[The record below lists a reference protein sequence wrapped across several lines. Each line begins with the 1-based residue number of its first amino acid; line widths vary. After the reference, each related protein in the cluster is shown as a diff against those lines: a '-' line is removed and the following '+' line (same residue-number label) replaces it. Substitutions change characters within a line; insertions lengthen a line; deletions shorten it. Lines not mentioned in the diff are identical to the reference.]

1 MTCPRPPG
9 GKHTLDDRSSAY
21 SWSPSIA
28 ADPRSFRRGLGAGH
42 HERTMPHTRR
52 LPVLAVAWVV
62 PIAWIATALLSGPA
76 DGTALSS
83 SVSGIG
89 EDRWGDT
96 VVVART
102 YGDTP
107 LQAGDV
113 VRSIDGRSPGD
124 WVRSG
129 EAPDRHVGEVLTYE
143 VQRAGTGSIA
153 LNLRID
159 VPLTRYPVA
168 SAMWANPGAVALA
181 ILMLASGSF
190 GYWQRPEAAAPRA
203 FLAAASL
210 GPAALTAYPFGLGTV
225 DLAGSR
231 GVWPYLGGEALAAMG
246 LGSAL
251 VAVLT
256 LTGTPGWLRRH
267 PWAFVAAYLVP
278 ASGWAVWLLVG
289 RDRLSAG
296 GPGGWQ
302 TWATMVGPGLLVTV
316 PAILVATAWSYS
328 RARRREDLLA
338 ARLALIGAGGGLA
351 AWLLLGQVPQWLTGD
366 PLVPWSVLALLLV
379 PSAIGCATVAI
390 SRFRLDEIEPAVRR
404 AAVQVAVAAL
414 VGSAFI
420 VLVRAVDL
428 ASDISVESMLAGG
441 LIAVLLLP
449 AAVGLQRG
457 ARRLVYG
464 DRDLPRRVVSD
475 LRRLDP
481 TTAPEDALHEMLT
494 LLVRRLHL
502 TYAAIEV
509 FATGSSP
516 AVVTSTGVSVG
527 LPVDVDLA
535 VGGTTLG
542 SLRLEVDPSRDPFG
556 PGDRRLLEDVGSQ
569 VGALVQ
575 AVAIN
580 RELQRSRQHL
590 VAAREEERR
599 RLRRD
604 LHDGL
609 GPALASLAMRLE
621 TAQDLIAVNPQEAAD
636 FVGRL
641 SEQAR
646 EEIVEVRRLVD
657 GLRPPALDQFGLVSA
672 LQQRADALNLSTGRT
687 TGSTSSGT
695 SAPRMTVTITA
706 ADDVEPLPA
715 AVEVAAYRITLEAV
729 NNALRH
735 SGARTCVVTLRRDA
749 DALLV
754 QITDSGS
761 GLAEDH
767 AAGVGL
773 FSMRERAQELGGTCI
788 VTSRPGSGT
797 TVDVVLPIADESED

>member
-1 MTCPRPPG
+1 
-9 GKHTLDDRSSAY
+9 
-21 SWSPSIA
+21 
-28 ADPRSFRRGLGAGH
+28 
-42 HERTMPHTRR
+42 
-52 LPVLAVAWVV
+52 
-62 PIAWIATALLSGPA
+62 
-76 DGTALSS
+76 
-83 SVSGIG
+83 
-89 EDRWGDT
+89 
-96 VVVART
+96 
-102 YGDTP
+102 
-107 LQAGDV
+107 
-113 VRSIDGRSPGD
+113 
-124 WVRSG
+124 
-129 EAPDRHVGEVLTYE
+129 
-143 VQRAGTGSIA
+143 
-153 LNLRID
+153 
-159 VPLTRYPVA
+159 
-168 SAMWANPGAVALA
+168 
-181 ILMLASGSF
+181 
-190 GYWQRPEAAAPRA
+190 
-203 FLAAASL
+203 
-210 GPAALTAYPFGLGTV
+210 
-225 DLAGSR
+225 
-231 GVWPYLGGEALAAMG
+231 
-246 LGSAL
+246 
-251 VAVLT
+251 
-256 LTGTPGWLRRH
+256 
-267 PWAFVAAYLVP
+267 
-278 ASGWAVWLLVG
+278 
-289 RDRLSAG
+289 
-296 GPGGWQ
+296 
-302 TWATMVGPGLLVTV
+302 
-316 PAILVATAWSYS
+316 
-328 RARRREDLLA
+328 
-338 ARLALIGAGGGLA
+338 
-351 AWLLLGQVPQWLTGD
+351 
-366 PLVPWSVLALLLV
+366 
-379 PSAIGCATVAI
+379 
-390 SRFRLDEIEPAVRR
+390 
-404 AAVQVAVAAL
+404 VQVAVAAL

-441 LIAVLLLP
+441 LVAVLLLP
-449 AAVGLQRG
+449 VAIGLQRG

-481 TTAPEDALHEMLT
+481 TTAPEDALQEMLT
-494 LLVRRLHL
+494 LLARRLHL

-527 LPVDVDLA
+527 LPVDVDLE

-542 SLRLEVDPSRDPFG
+542 SLRLEVDPGRDPFG

-590 VAAREEERR
+590 VATLEEERR

-621 TAQDLIAVNPQEAAD
+621 TAQDLIAVDPQEAAD

-672 LQQRADALNLSTGRT
+672 LQQRADALNVSADRT
-687 TGSTSSGT
+687 TGATSRGT
-695 SAPRMTVTITA
+695 SASGMTVTIEA

-715 AVEVAAYRITLEAV
+715 AVEVAAYRISLEAV

-735 SGARTCVVTLRRDA
+735 SGAKTCVVTLRRDA
-749 DALLV
+749 DALRV
-754 QITDSGS
+754 QITDFGS

-797 TVDVVLPIADESED
+797 TVDAVLPIANESED

>member
-1 MTCPRPPG
+1 M
-9 GKHTLDDRSSAY
+9 HS
-21 SWSPSIA
+21 
-28 ADPRSFRRGLGAGH
+28 
-42 HERTMPHTRR
+42 RR

-76 DGTALSS
+76 DGTALSPS
-83 SVSGIG
+83 LIGMG

-113 VRSIDGRSPGD
+113 VRTIDGRSPGD

-129 EAPDRHVGEVLTYE
+129 EAPDRHAGEVLTYE

-153 LNLRID
+153 LKLRIA

-168 SAMWANPGAVALA
+168 SAIWANPGAVGLV

-190 GYWQRPEAAAPRA
+190 AYWKRPEAAAPRA
-203 FLAAASL
+203 FLAACSL
-210 GPAALTAYPFGLGTV
+210 APAALTAYPFGLGAV

-231 GVWPYLGGEALAAMG
+231 GLWPHLGGEALATVG
-246 LGSAL
+246 LGCAL
-251 VAVLT
+251 LAALA
-256 LTGTPGWLRRH
+256 LTGTPGWLRHR
-267 PWAFVAAYLVP
+267 PRAFVAAYLVP
-278 ASGWAVWLLVG
+278 AFGWAVWLLVE

-316 PAILVATAWSYS
+316 PAILAATARSYA
-328 RARRREDLLA
+328 RARQRGDLLA
-338 ARLALIGAGGGLA
+338 GRLALIGLGGGLA

-379 PSAIGCATVAI
+379 PSAIGCATVSI

-404 AAVQVAVAAL
+404 AAAHVAVAAL

-441 LIAVLLLP
+441 LVAVLLLP
-449 AAVGLQRG
+449 VAVALQRG

-481 TTAPEDALHEMLT
+481 TTAPEDALQEMLT
-494 LLVRRLHL
+494 LLARRLHL

-516 AVVTSTGVSVG
+516 AVMTSTGVSVG

-590 VAAREEERR
+590 VATREEERR

-621 TAQDLIAVNPQEAAD
+621 TAQDLIAVNPQEAAE

-646 EEIVEVRRLVD
+646 EEIAEVRRLVD

-672 LQQRADALNLSTGRT
+672 LQQRADALNYSTGRT
-687 TGSTSSGT
+687 TGLTSAGT
-695 SAPRMTVTITA
+695 SAPRMTVTIEA

-735 SGARTCVVTLRRDA
+735 SGAKTCAVMLRRELDG
-749 DALLV
+749 LRV
-754 QITDSGS
+754 RISDSGA

-767 AAGVGL
+767 ATGVGL
-773 FSMRERAQELGGTCI
+773 FSMRERAEELGGTCI

-797 TVDVVLPIADESED
+797 TVDAVLPIADESED